1 MVGDL
6 PLVHGSGGDAGGG
19 CRDPGSCMALT
30 HKLHFGGFQGSGNRI
45 WAEHEHRSLC
55 PDLGLTVL
63 PPGTGEKRTQPIQAE
78 ITAEGFQLTP
88 PLPPPKGKRTGKAG
102 IFLT

>member
-1 MVGDL
+1 
-6 PLVHGSGGDAGGG
+6 
-19 CRDPGSCMALT
+19 MALT

-88 PLPPPKGKRTGKAG
+88 PPQRKENGKSRN
-102 IFLT
+102 FPDLMCVLLQLQ